1 LDEDLNFENGIDD
14 INTYLDLERVDE
26 LYNIQKLIDRLEFED
41 LMVAQEFAIIDDNII
56 LETLTDEDIIQSV
69 QPTQNNNEK
78 NEEIVPIQPIS
89 SMTALSALDNILSFL
104 INPPDGFA
112 VELKNLMEIR
122 SLRSQVMLHNFNSKK
137 QVSLK
142 QFMNYNSNNN
152 I

>member
-1 LDEDLNFENGIDD
+1 EDLNFENGIDD

-26 LYNIQKLIDRLEFED
+26 LSLYNIQKLIDRLEFED
-41 LMVAQEFAIIDDNII
+41 PMVAQEFAIIDDNII

-104 INPPDGFA
+104 TNPPDGFA

-122 SLRSQVMLHNFNSKK
+122 SLRSQIDDDSYEPTNFGR
-137 QVSLK
+137 
-142 QFMNYNSNNN
+142 N
-152 I
+152 IIIFIE